1 MIHIAKCGN
10 IETVGF
16 DVDEALARCASGAG
30 LEQRGLELDIVEID
44 SPLDL
49 VDAVKHASHGFPVD
63 LVLCA
68 EDAPGMTGVQI
79 AREVA
84 NSLWGTGSG
93 ETRFI
98 LFASDPALAYES
110 FGLRL
115 DGFMISPVSQEG
127 FVGLAAR
134 CLGDLAALHESS
146 HVFKFREGLQRIS
159 FSRIVSIETEDH
171 DQIVHLLGRGTRTM
185 RGSSAEC
192 FEPLS
197 RDPRFFKAGA
207 SCILNLEHVRSFT
220 SKGSFVTFSDGSTAS
235 IPTRY
240 RKPLEEALAKAEGK
254 PAFTQVF

>member
-10 IETVGF
+10 IEIAGF
-16 DVDEALARCASGAG
+16 DVDDALAQCAREAE
-30 LEQRGLELDIVEID
+30 LESRGLALDIVETN

-49 VDAVKHASHGFPVD
+49 VDAVKHASHGFPID
-63 LVLCA
+63 LVLCS

-79 AREVA
+79 AREVTG
-84 NSLWGTGSG
+84 SLWGTGAG

-98 LFASDPALAYES
+98 LFGSEPDLAYES
-110 FGLRL
+110 YRLRL
-115 DGFMISPVSQEG
+115 DGFMAAPISRGAFTSV
-127 FVGLAAR
+127 ATR

-146 HVFKFREGLQRIS
+146 HVFRFREGLQRIS

-185 RGSSAEC
+185 RGSSAES

-197 RDPRFFKAGA
+197 HDPRFFKAGA
-207 SCILNLEHVRSFT
+207 SCILNLEHVRSLT

-240 RKPLEEALAKAEGK
+240 RKLLEEALASVEGK
-254 PAFTQVF
+254 HTFSQVF